1 MGVCAS
7 VFKERMWFYAHHAG
21 FRVCFFVGGVSIFYL
36 FIYCLYGSENG
47 KDIYVMKGFTVCRV
61 SLLSLLNI
69 GILKK
74 ASG

>member
-7 VFKERMWFYAHHAG
+7 VFKERTWLYAHHAG

-47 KDIYVMKGFTVCRV
+47 KDI
-61 SLLSLLNI
+61 
-69 GILKK
+69 
-74 ASG
+74 